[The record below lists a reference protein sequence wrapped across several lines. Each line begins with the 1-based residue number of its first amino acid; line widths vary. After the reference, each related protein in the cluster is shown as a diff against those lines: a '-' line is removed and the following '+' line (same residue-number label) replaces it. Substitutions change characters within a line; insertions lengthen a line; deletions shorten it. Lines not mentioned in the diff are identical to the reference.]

1 MNGLLLIDK
10 PVGPTSHD
18 LVNQARRWCQARQI
32 GHTGTLDP
40 LASGLV
46 ILCVGWAT
54 RLSEY
59 LLGHDKRYLAQIRF
73 GQATDTYD
81 AEGRPTATSTQLPSL
96 ESIQAAL
103 PHFQGAIQ
111 QVPPAFSAI
120 KKDGQPLYKAARR
133 GEMLEIPARTV
144 TIFGLEVL
152 AWQAPDLH
160 LAVHCGAG
168 TYIRSLAHDL
178 GQKVDCP
185 AHLAAL
191 QRTHIGEFSLEQAH
205 TPSAYQQAS
214 QAATLS
220 HWLLPADRAVSHL
233 PAVYVNEWEYRRLC
247 NGGVVAL
254 HAGNLHGEV
263 RLYTAEG
270 AFFAIGRA
278 DSNLRTLQP
287 QKVLVS

>member
-18 LVNQARRWCQARQI
+18 LVNQARRWCQTRQI

-59 LLGHDKRYLAQIRF
+59 LLGHDKRYIAQIRF

-81 AEGRPTATSTQLPSL
+81 AEGRTTTTSPHLPSL
-96 ESIQAAL
+96 AAILAAL
-103 PHFQGAIQ
+103 PSFHGTIQ

-133 GEMLEIPARTV
+133 GEMLDIPARTV
-144 TIFGLEVL
+144 NILGIDVL
-152 AWQAPDLH
+152 AWHAPDLH

-178 GQKVDCP
+178 GQKVGCP

-191 QRTHIGEFSLEQAH
+191 QRTHIGEFALEQAH
-205 TPSAYQQAS
+205 TPSEYQQAN
-214 QAATLS
+214 QATLHS
-220 HWLLPADRAVSHL
+220 HWLLPAGQAVAHL
-233 PAVYVNEWEYRRLC
+233 PAVHVNEWEHRRLC

-270 AFFAIGRA
+270 TFFAIGRA
-278 DSNLRTLQP
+278 DANLRILQP
-287 QKVLVS
+287 QKVLVN